1 MIVKVT
7 VEQKFEA
14 DIMLNIS
21 RIFMSCVPET
31 ITAQTLVANALT
43 LSLYFT
49 NNSFVLSETMHSLR
63 TKFEADVILKYVT
76 YTYVM

>member
-7 VEQKFEA
+7 REQKFEA

-21 RIFMSCVPET
+21 HIFKSCVPET

-43 LSLYFT
+43 LSLYCISQT
-49 NNSFVLSETMHSLR
+49 TVL
-63 TKFEADVILKYVT
+63 FCLKLYIH
-76 YTYVM
+76 